1 MNNNA
6 MSYSE
11 TIIQKVEETT
21 EEFIFSTIKNYTEKI
36 APDIIVSKKELIDAI
51 KVVRKFRE
59 LKEVTNKSNI
69 ALTEIFEVNA
79 DALENMYNKGRK
91 DGVEYC
97 TEKIRKIT
105 EGVIKWKEKSKMA
118 NNKLIPCIE
127 INDVLLIKEKENKN
141 EQ

>member
-1 MNNNA
+1 MNNNV

-21 EEFIFSTIKNYTEKI
+21 EEFIFSTLKNYIEKI
-36 APDIIVSKKELIDAI
+36 APDIIVSKKELVDAI

-59 LKEVTNKSNI
+59 LKEVTNESNI
-69 ALTEIFEVNA
+69 ALTEIFEANA

-97 TEKIRKIT
+97 TEKIRKII
-105 EGVIKWKEKSKMA
+105 EGVTK
-118 NNKLIPCIE
+118 
-127 INDVLLIKEKENKN
+127 
-141 EQ
+141 

>member
-1 MNNNA
+1 MNNNT

-21 EEFIFSTIKNYTEKI
+21 EEFIFSTLKNYIEKI

-59 LKEVTNKSNI
+59 LKEVTNESNI
-69 ALTEIFEVNA
+69 ALTEIFEANA
-79 DALENMYNKGRK
+79 DALEDMYNKGRK

-105 EGVIKWKEKSKMA
+105 EGVIK
-118 NNKLIPCIE
+118 
-127 INDVLLIKEKENKN
+127 
-141 EQ
+141 

>member
-1 MNNNA
+1 MDDYV

-11 TIIQKVEETT
+11 TIIQKVEETI

-36 APDIIVSKKELIDAI
+36 APDIIVSKKELVDAI

-69 ALTEIFEVNA
+69 ALIEIFETNA
-79 DALENMYNKGRK
+79 DALEDMYNKGRK

-105 EGVIKWKEKSKMA
+105 EGAIK
-118 NNKLIPCIE
+118 
-127 INDVLLIKEKENKN
+127 
-141 EQ
+141 

>member
-1 MNNNA
+1 MDDYI

-21 EEFIFSTIKNYTEKI
+21 EEFIFSTLKNYIEKI
-36 APDIIVSKKELIDAI
+36 APDIIVSKKELVDAI

-59 LKEVTNKSNI
+59 LKEVTNESNI
-69 ALTEIFEVNA
+69 ALTEIFEANA
-79 DALENMYNKGRK
+79 DALEDMYNKGRK

-105 EGVIKWKEKSKMA
+105 EGVIK
-118 NNKLIPCIE
+118 
-127 INDVLLIKEKENKN
+127 
-141 EQ
+141 

>member
-1 MNNNA
+1 MDDYA

-21 EEFIFSTIKNYTEKI
+21 EEFIFSTLKNYIEKI
-36 APDIIVSKKELIDAI
+36 APDIIVEKKELVDAI
-51 KVVRKFRE
+51 EIIRKFRE
-59 LKEVTNKSNI
+59 LKEVTNESNI
-69 ALTEIFEVNA
+69 TWKDVFEVNA

-105 EGVIKWKEKSKMA
+105 EGVIK
-118 NNKLIPCIE
+118 
-127 INDVLLIKEKENKN
+127 
-141 EQ
+141 

>member
-1 MNNNA
+1 MDDYV

-21 EEFIFSTIKNYTEKI
+21 EEFIFSTLKNYIEKI

-59 LKEVTNKSNI
+59 LKEVTNKSII

-105 EGVIKWKEKSKMA
+105 EGVKK
-118 NNKLIPCIE
+118 
-127 INDVLLIKEKENKN
+127 
-141 EQ
+141 

>member
-21 EEFIFSTIKNYTEKI
+21 EEFIFSTLKNYIEKI
-36 APDIIVSKKELIDAI
+36 APDIIVSKKELVDAI

-59 LKEVTNKSNI
+59 LKEVTNESNI
-69 ALTEIFEVNA
+69 ALTEIFEANA
-79 DALENMYNKGRK
+79 DALEDMYNKGRK

-105 EGVIKWKEKSKMA
+105 EGVIKWKEKSKMT

-141 EQ
+141 ER

>member
-1 MNNNA
+1 MNNNV

-21 EEFIFSTIKNYTEKI
+21 EEFIFSTLKNYIEKI
-36 APDIIVSKKELIDAI
+36 APDIIVSKKELVDAI

-59 LKEVTNKSNI
+59 LKEVTNESNI
-69 ALTEIFEVNA
+69 ALTEIFEANA
-79 DALENMYNKGRK
+79 DALEDMYNKGRK

-105 EGVIKWKEKSKMA
+105 EGVIK
-118 NNKLIPCIE
+118 
-127 INDVLLIKEKENKN
+127 
-141 EQ
+141 

>member
-1 MNNNA
+1 MDDYV

-21 EEFIFSTIKNYTEKI
+21 EEFIFSTLKNYIEKI

-59 LKEVTNKSNI
+59 LKEVTNESNI
-69 ALTEIFEVNA
+69 ALTEIFEANA
-79 DALENMYNKGRK
+79 DALEDMYNKGRK

-105 EGVIKWKEKSKMA
+105 EGVTK
-118 NNKLIPCIE
+118 
-127 INDVLLIKEKENKN
+127 
-141 EQ
+141 

>member
-1 MNNNA
+1 MNNNV

-21 EEFIFSTIKNYTEKI
+21 EEFIFSTLKNYIEKI
-36 APDIIVSKKELIDAI
+36 APDIIVSKKELVDAI

-105 EGVIKWKEKSKMA
+105 EGVIK
-118 NNKLIPCIE
+118 
-127 INDVLLIKEKENKN
+127 
-141 EQ
+141 